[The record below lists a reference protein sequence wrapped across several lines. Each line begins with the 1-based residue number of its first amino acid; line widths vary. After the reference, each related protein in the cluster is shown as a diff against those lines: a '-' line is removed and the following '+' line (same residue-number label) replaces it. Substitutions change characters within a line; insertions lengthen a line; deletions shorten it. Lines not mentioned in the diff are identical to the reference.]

1 MIEGKK
7 YIVTSHYTGDKDLDQ
22 MIREAAV
29 NKVYREMG
37 L

>member
-7 YIVTSHYTGDKDLDQ
+7 YIVTSHYTGDKDLAQ
-22 MIREAAV
+22 VIKEVAV
-29 NKVYREMG
+29 NRVYREMG